1 MFSHCASKVIEINSH
16 RAQPARAF
24 SYEVGDGEVR
34 CLPTKVSTEATNSAH
49 KRCQVTVGVLTASLQ
64 TQTTLGPMTLSV
76 TVPPMAVLKRGE

>member
-1 MFSHCASKVIEINSH
+1 MGPS
-16 RAQPARAF
+16 QPEEF
-24 SYEVGDGEVR
+24 SYEVDDEEVR

-49 KRCQVTVGVLTASLQ
+49 KPCQVTVGAIMVSLQ